1 MKNSRILTEWIDA
14 NGNKISLNS
23 LNNSTVTQQ
32 KNDLYKDRFMQ
43 LAKHIEDCHS
53 WSTVLYVSEW
63 ELDLEFYY
71 ESEAYSLD
79 IEVNS
84 ANIQVI
90 VYNNVSGAEIVN
102 ATVRHNEWP
111 KILSILKA
119 NNVIKDIKA
128 CESINLS
135 TIDGFK
141 LYENLWTEENLNEF
155 TSSF

>member
-1 MKNSRILTEWIDA
+1 MKDSRILTEWIDA
-14 NGNKISLNS
+14 NGNKINLNS
-23 LNNSTVTQQ
+23 LNNSTATQQ
-32 KNDLYKDRFMQ
+32 KNDLYKDRFMK

-79 IEVNS
+79 IDVNS
-84 ANIQVI
+84 TNIQVI
-90 VYNNVSGAEIVN
+90 VYNNVSGAEIIN
-102 ATVRHNEWP
+102 ATVRHNEWS

-135 TIDGFK
+135 TIDSFK
-141 LYENLWTEENLNEF
+141 LYENLWTEENLNES
-155 TSSF
+155 TSSL